1 MGSQHRLKP
10 RAFRP
15 EPDEYAAAK
24 ADLETRGRQMDAFL
38 RACLRW
44 LHRDPDGFL
53 DLLAP
58 VWPPPKP
65 QGRPGHQRP
74 RPTSRKRT
82 AKTAVLAAAETER
95 GSAEPRSGSGGASGE
110 PPIVI

>member
-15 EPDEYAAAK
+15 EPHEYAAAK
-24 ADLETRGRQMDAFL
+24 ADLQARDRQMDAFL

-44 LHRDPDGFL
+44 LHRDPDGVL

-58 VWPPPKP
+58 VWPPTKP
-65 QGRPGHQRP
+65 QGRPGRQRP
-74 RPTSRKRT
+74 GSASRERAART
-82 AKTAVLAAAETER
+82 AVPAAIEANGGPTEL
-95 GSAEPRSGSGGASGE
+95 RSHGGE
-110 PPIVI
+110 PPNVI

>member
-15 EPDEYAAAK
+15 EPHEYAAAK
-24 ADLETRGRQMDAFL
+24 ADLEARDRQMDAFL

-58 VWPPPKP
+58 VWPPPKR
-65 QGRPGHQRP
+65 QGRPGHQQP
-74 RPTSRKRT
+74 ELASR
-82 AKTAVLAAAETER
+82 ER
-95 GSAEPRSGSGGASGE
+95 GASTATPAAVEAKGGPAELQSQSGE
-110 PPIVI
+110 PPSVI

>member
-10 RAFRP
+10 HAFRP
-15 EPDEYAAAK
+15 EPQEYAAAK
-24 ADLETRGRQMDAFL
+24 AELEARGRQMDAFL

-58 VWPPPKP
+58 VWPRPKP
-65 QGRPGHQRP
+65 QGRPGRLRP
-74 RPTSRKRT
+74 GSASPDRA
-82 AKTAVLAAAETER
+82 AKTAVPASIEAKAEP
-95 GSAEPRSGSGGASGE
+95 AEPRPHGDE
-110 PPIVI
+110 PPSVI